1 MKYFLLLQR
10 SQRSSGSFKPLRCCT
25 ELFQNYF
32 LPFNISEWNKLNPD
46 VRNVNTSS
54 LFLKNLL
61 ALKRPIENSLY
72 SIYDPLGI
80 KLLHRLRLD
89 FSHSCEHKFVYNFV
103 DTMNPLCS
111 CSLEFKARDI
121 TFYAATIMSP
131 FAQPL

>member
-46 VRNVNTSS
+46 VRNLNTSS

-61 ALKRPIENSLY
+61 ALKGLLRIVFIAFMIHLVSNFFTD
-72 SIYDPLGI
+72 YD
-80 KLLHRLRLD
+80 
-89 FSHSCEHKFVYNFV
+89 
-103 DTMNPLCS
+103 
-111 CSLEFKARDI
+111 
-121 TFYAATIMSP
+121 
-131 FAQPL
+131 